1 MAQALARGGEVDA
14 AVALLEE
21 MVRRGYALRKRTYT
35 DVVRALCDRGR
46 ARDALRVLVLVMIVR
61 DFVPGRNAFDALL
74 GELGR
79 QGRWTDAMAVYAAAV
94 KRSVV
99 VSWKHLSREEPVRLG
114 VSQ

>member
-1 MAQALARGGEVDA
+1 MASGHEPVSYTYCLMAQALARGGEVDA

-21 MVRRGYALRKRTYT
+21 MVR
-35 DVVRALCDRGR
+35 ALCDRSR

-79 QGRWTDAMAVYAAAV
+79 QGRWTNAMAVYAAAV
-94 KRSVV
+94 KRGVV
-99 VSWKHLSREEPVRLG
+99 VSWKHVGREEEPVRLG
-114 VSQ
+114 VTQ